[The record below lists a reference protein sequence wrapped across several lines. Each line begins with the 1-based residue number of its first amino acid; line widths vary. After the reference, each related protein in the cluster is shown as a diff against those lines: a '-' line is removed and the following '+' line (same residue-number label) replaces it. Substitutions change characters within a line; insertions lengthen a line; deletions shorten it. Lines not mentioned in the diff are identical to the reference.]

1 MEVVISLKNISK
13 IYDNKIRALDNV
25 SLEVKA
31 GETIGL
37 LGPNGA
43 GKTTLM
49 RIIAGQLQPSSGEG
63 IVLGKNLRE
72 LLRSEERFKLSYVP
86 QENIFW
92 PNLSVEENLWMM
104 GAMYKIP
111 KRELRDRIKKLL
123 EEYELWDVRKRLAR
137 KLSGGM
143 QKRLSI
149 VMGLINDPEILIL
162 DEPTTGLD
170 PAMRA
175 SVIGLLEKLNSLG
188 KTILISSH
196 IVEDIERLCE
206 RVVIMDRGRII
217 ADAQPMELKMKIS
230 GREVLEVLFNEI
242 DKEVLEKLGRIA
254 EERDMARAGYKI
266 IIKGDDLIALSN
278 EIRNDKALYENVIT
292 LSIRKSTLEDVFL
305 FLTGRLIGG

>member
-63 IVLGKNLRE
+63 IVLSKNLRE

-104 GAMYKIP
+104 GAMYKLP

-123 EEYELWDVRKRLAR
+123 EEYELWEVRKRLAR

-217 ADAQPMELKMKIS
+217 ADAPPMELKIKIT
-230 GREVLEVLFNEI
+230 GREILEVLFNEI
-242 DKEVLEKLGRIA
+242 DKEVLEKLRRIA
-254 EERDMARAGYKI
+254 EKRGMARAGYKI

>member
-63 IVLGKNLRE
+63 IVLSKNLRE

-111 KRELRDRIKKLL
+111 KRELRNRIKKLL
-123 EEYELWDVRKRLAR
+123 EEYELWEVRKRLAR

-196 IVEDIERLCE
+196 IVENIERLCE

-305 FLTGRLIGG
+305 F

>member
-104 GAMYKIP
+104 GAMYKLP

-123 EEYELWDVRKRLAR
+123 EEYELWEVRKRLAR

-217 ADAQPMELKMKIS
+217 ADAQPMELKIKIT

>member
-1 MEVVISLKNISK
+1 MEVVISLKNISE

-123 EEYELWDVRKRLAR
+123 EEYELWEVRKRLAR

-217 ADAQPMELKMKIS
+217 ADAPPMELKIKIT

>member
-63 IVLGKNLRE
+63 IVLSKNLRE

-111 KRELRDRIKKLL
+111 KKELRDRIKKLL
-123 EEYELWDVRKRLAR
+123 EEYELWEVRKRLAR

-217 ADAQPMELKMKIS
+217 ADAQPMELKIKIT

-254 EERDMARAGYKI
+254 EERGMARAGYKI

>member
-123 EEYELWDVRKRLAR
+123 EEYELWEVRKRLAR

-217 ADAQPMELKMKIS
+217 ADAPPMELKIKIT

>member
-123 EEYELWDVRKRLAR
+123 EEYELWEVRKRLAR

-149 VMGLINDPEILIL
+149 VMGLINNPEILIL

>member
-63 IVLGKNLRE
+63 IVLSKNLRE

-111 KRELRDRIKKLL
+111 KKELRDRIKKLL
-123 EEYELWDVRKRLAR
+123 EEYELWEVRKRLAR

-254 EERDMARAGYKI
+254 EERGMARAGYKI

>member
-123 EEYELWDVRKRLAR
+123 EEYELWEVRKRLAR

-217 ADAQPMELKMKIS
+217 ADAQPMELKIKIT

>member
-63 IVLGKNLRE
+63 IVLSKNLRE

-123 EEYELWDVRKRLAR
+123 EEYELWEVRKRLAR

>member
-123 EEYELWDVRKRLAR
+123 EEYELWEVRKRLAR

-149 VMGLINDPEILIL
+149 VMGLINNPEILIL

-217 ADAQPMELKMKIS
+217 ADAQPMELKIKIT

-254 EERDMARAGYKI
+254 EERGMARAGYKI